1 MIRMDPQDRLPYETP
16 RNVPLLGVIILLVIA
31 IGCGG
36 FYYWYAF
43 YQKSNYSEVYHQ
55 LGISQLP
62 SILELQ
68 PKVRTLL
75 DQLSHEPCYRD
86 AIIGFANLLLDA
98 GYPRD
103 ADTALANFSR
113 RCGESDDI
121 LYRRYKALDQA
132 SDFSTAVH
140 IADILVN
147 SNPADAQVR
156 YWRGN
161 AYENLKDFSHAL
173 VDYINSIQ
181 LLGEPDRVAISN
193 FYDVSRM
200 YAALNRYCDAIT
212 PIETFISFDPA
223 NRRTTQSTKLIAEYV
238 ERGSC
243 DARYANGSA
252 RVSRLAFPGMT
263 GLNTLAVVVNGTPG
277 NFLLDTGATYVAV
290 TADFASK
297 AGLKLEA
304 GTQLAIKTVGGSAF
318 ADLGYAST
326 ISVGK
331 AQAQGVPVA
340 VIRGSPDPFG
350 ARLDGLLG
358 MSFLARFTVN
368 VSQNAVELTAIPLR

>member
-1 MIRMDPQDRLPYETP
+1 MDPRDRLAYETP
-16 RNVPLLGVIILLVIA
+16 RNVPLLAATILLVIA
-31 IGCGG
+31 VGCVG

-43 YQKSNYSEVYHQ
+43 YQKSSYSEVYHQ

-62 SILELQ
+62 SALELQ
-68 PKVRTLL
+68 PKVRGLL
-75 DQLSHEPCYRD
+75 DQLSHEPCYRNAVSGLAD
-86 AIIGFANLLLDA
+86 LLLDA

-103 ADTALANFSR
+103 ANTALANFSR
-113 RCGESDDI
+113 RCGELDEL

-132 SDFSTAVH
+132 SDFSAAVQ
-140 IADILVN
+140 IADILVK

-173 VDYINSIQ
+173 ADYINSIQ
-181 LLGEPDRVAISN
+181 LLGEPDRVAINN

-238 ERGSC
+238 EKGSC
-243 DARYANGSA
+243 DARYASGST

-263 GLNTLAVVVNGTPG
+263 GLNTLAVVVNGIPG

-290 TADFASK
+290 TSDFASK
-297 AGLKLEA
+297 AKLKLEA
-304 GTQLAIKTVGGSAF
+304 GTQLAIKTVGGSGF

-340 VIRGSPDPFG
+340 VIRGSSDPFG

-358 MSFLARFTVN
+358 MSFLARFAVN
-368 VSQNAVELTAIPLR
+368 VSQNAIELTAISLR

>member
-1 MIRMDPQDRLPYETP
+1 MIRMDPQDRLPYEKP
-16 RNVPLLGVIILLVIA
+16 RNAPLSIIILIVVIA
-31 IGCGG
+31 VGCGG
-36 FYYWYAF
+36 FYHWYAF
-43 YQKSNYSEVYHQ
+43 PQKSNYSEVYRR
-55 LGISQLP
+55 LGISQVPLT
-62 SILELQ
+62 LELQ
-68 PKVRTLL
+68 PTVRTLL
-75 DQLSHEPCYRD
+75 DQLSHEPCYRN
-86 AIIGFANLLLDA
+86 AVIGLAEVLLEA

-103 ADTALANFSR
+103 TNTALVNFSQ
-113 RCGESDDI
+113 RCGESDEI
-121 LYRRYKALDQA
+121 LYRRYEALYQA
-132 SDFSTAVH
+132 SDFSAAAR
-140 IADILVN
+140 IADTLVK

-161 AYENLKDFSHAL
+161 AHEKLKDFSRAL
-173 VDYINSIQ
+173 TDYINSIQ
-181 LLGEPDRVAISN
+181 LLGEPDRVVIKN
-193 FYDVSRM
+193 FCDVSRM

-238 ERGSC
+238 EKGSC
-243 DARYANGSA
+243 DARYANSSA

-263 GLNTLAVVVNGTPG
+263 GLNTLVVLVNGIPG

-290 TADFASK
+290 TPDFASK
-297 AGLKLEA
+297 AKLKLEA
-304 GTQLAIKTVGGSAF
+304 GTQLPIKTVGGSAL
-318 ADLGYAST
+318 ADLAYAST

-340 VIRGSPDPFG
+340 VIRGAADPFG

-368 VSQNAVELTAIPLR
+368 VSQNSVELTAIPLR